1 MQRPSLSKDHALDVI
16 RRTATMRIPTIA
28 MSMTAPRIA
37 EYSASAPPE
46 PVYSA
51 IVGARTLASTI
62 TIAGIDFSS
71 TTSDSN
77 RDDGAND
84 GSHVCHVSFL
94 PFSLFFAVC
103 VSVHCHDQKS
113 DNGEENEYTYQAGPG
128 APFGVIRD
136 PVRFMGQIVHDTL
149 GNRGQQTA
157 HENQSRGHTHDREY
171 RAVD

>member
-37 EYSASAPPE
+37 EYSASAPPV

-62 TIAGIDFSS
+62 TLAGTDFSS
-71 TTSDSN
+71 TTSNSN

-94 PFSLFFAVC
+94 PFSLFFPVC

-113 DNGEENEYTYQAGPG
+113 DNGEENEYPHQAGPCG
-128 APFGVIRD
+128 PFGV
-136 PVRFMGQIVHDTL
+136 VRHAARFVSEIIHHAL
-149 GNRGQQTA
+149 GNRGQ
-157 HENQSRGHTHDREY
+157 EGSNQNESNRHGAYGHDSPI
-171 RAVD
+171 D